1 MQSRGEGE
9 RQGPGPDDGA
19 SSGDQT
25 SNDECGESEVDEPDR
40 EVSDGEGSAEEGG
53 SGGSLSSPIE
63 SSLASEDEDQ
73 WWVQDGML
81 WIEHWR
87 PRRFAMRPCGT
98 GALTSRRS
106 SGGRGSLCSTELLS
120 HEMKRMPGRS
130 WMIGGRKENAKDLC
144 SGG

>member
-25 SNDECGESEVDEPDR
+25 SNDECGESEVDEPDS

-73 WWVQDGML
+73 WWVQDG
-81 WIEHWR
+81 
-87 PRRFAMRPCGT
+87 T
-98 GALTSRRS
+98 
-106 SGGRGSLCSTELLS
+106 
-120 HEMKRMPGRS
+120 
-130 WMIGGRKENAKDLC
+130 
-144 SGG
+144 